1 MRLKG
6 RARDILELVVDNPGT
21 TVSELA
27 QRLGLHRSTMD
38 RYIKILK
45 DLGLVRTK
53 PGRGGGVYPTCD
65 SIVLVRSDGEVSL
78 VRRGGSLARI
88 TVKADDRPGLLAD
101 VSERLARAGVNI
113 LETEL
118 RVVDGVA
125 IMEFEAENVIHEEVL
140 RELRGLKGL
149 RELRIESVRDDG
161 GRDEGDDAG

>member
-1 MRLKG
+1 VHLRG
-6 RARDILELVVDNPGT
+6 RARDILKLVVENPGT

-65 SIVLVRSDGEVSL
+65 SVVLVRSEGRVRL
-78 VRRGGSLARI
+78 VRRGGSRARI
-88 TVKADDRPGLLAD
+88 TVKAKDRPGLLAD
-101 VSERLARAGVNI
+101 VSERFARAGVNI

-118 RVVDGVA
+118 QVVDGIAV
-125 IMEFEAENVIHEEVL
+125 MRFEAENVVHEEVL

-149 RELRIESVRDDG
+149 RELRIERPRGEG
-161 GRDEGDDAG
+161 G

>member
-1 MRLKG
+1 MHLRG

-65 SIVLVRSDGEVSL
+65 SVVLVRSEGRVRL
-78 VRRGGSLARI
+78 VRRGGSRARI
-88 TVKADDRPGLLAD
+88 TVKAKDRPGLLAD
-101 VSERLARAGVNI
+101 VSERFARAGVNI

-118 RVVDGVA
+118 QVVDGIAV
-125 IMEFEAENVIHEEVL
+125 MRFEAENVVHEEVL

-149 RELRIESVRDDG
+149 RELRIERSRGEG
-161 GRDEGDDAG
+161 G

>member
-1 MRLKG
+1 MHLRG
-6 RARDILELVVDNPGT
+6 RARDILELVVENPGA

-65 SIVLVRSDGEVSL
+65 SVVLVRSEGRVRL
-78 VRRGGSLARI
+78 VRRGGSRARI
-88 TVKADDRPGLLAD
+88 TVKAKDRPGLLAD
-101 VSERLARAGVNI
+101 VSERFARAGVNI

-118 RVVDGVA
+118 QVVDGIAV
-125 IMEFEAENVIHEEVL
+125 MRFEAENVVHEEVL

-149 RELRIESVRDDG
+149 RELRIERSRGEG
-161 GRDEGDDAG
+161 G

>member
-1 MRLKG
+1 MHLRG

-65 SIVLVRSDGEVSL
+65 SVVLVRSEGRVRL
-78 VRRGGSLARI
+78 VRRGGSRARI
-88 TVKADDRPGLLAD
+88 TVKAEDRPGLLAD
-101 VSERLARAGVNI
+101 VSERFARAGVNI

-118 RVVDGVA
+118 QVVDGIAV
-125 IMEFEAENVIHEEVL
+125 MRFEAENVVHEEVL

-149 RELRIESVRDDG
+149 RELRIERSRGEG
-161 GRDEGDDAG
+161 G